1 MRQIAK
7 IGLLAGVGLFVL
19 SGCATQN
26 SSVRPKIVY
35 KVEKS
40 NYILKSDAKVKK
52 AVAMLIINQKKIS
65 SKVDTV
71 NNKTKS
77 IKKELDAVKDKI
89 DKISQKQIS
98 IKQAPKI
105 KEKIVKTPSTPYDK
119 VILDFVKK
127 R

>member
-1 MRQIAK
+1 MRQIAT
-7 IGLLAGVGLFVL
+7 IGLLAGAGLFVF

-26 SSVRPKIVY
+26 SNVRPKIVY

-52 AVAMLIINQKKIS
+52 AVAMLIVNQKKINHKIEAIDS
-65 SKVDTV
+65 RVKGTE
-71 NNKTKS
+71 
-77 IKKELDAVKDKI
+77 KELKVAKDKI
-89 DKISQKQIS
+89 NKVDQKQIS
-98 IKQAPKI
+98 IKQSPNI
-105 KEKIVKTPSTPYDK
+105 KEKIVKTPATPYDK